1 MVKLALAFVLGLTF
15 MSSANAQQQDTAK
28 SFFTM
33 QPCDIAEK
41 MFKTIKKYDEKPL
54 FTSLGVQF
62 DSTRQASP
70 VRSDM
75 IFFVNQDT
83 GTWSLLSV
91 YTDGMVCMITSGR
104 DFEPY
109 GSAVNKPGDKG

>member
-41 MFKTIKKYDEKPL
+41 MFTLLNTLRQLASEHIQFANEKKIMK
-54 FTSLGVQF
+54 
-62 DSTRQASP
+62 R
-70 VRSDM
+70 
-75 IFFVNQDT
+75 
-83 GTWSLLSV
+83 
-91 YTDGMVCMITSGR
+91 
-104 DFEPY
+104 
-109 GSAVNKPGDKG
+109 KKG